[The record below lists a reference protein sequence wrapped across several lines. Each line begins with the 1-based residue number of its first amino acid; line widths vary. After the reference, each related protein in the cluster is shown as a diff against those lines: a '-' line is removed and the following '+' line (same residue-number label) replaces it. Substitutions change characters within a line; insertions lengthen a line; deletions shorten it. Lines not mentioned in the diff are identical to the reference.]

1 MRETQVPFL
10 GKTPPAVEQLS
21 PRTTAADPVPWSLR
35 DTQSA
40 PVSSPREVGGRV
52 REKGDLGQSDR
63 GWRQGSCQGAENAG
77 GFLRTPRHP
86 SCPGQMRR
94 GGRGC
99 PPRVQPP
106 STPHP
111 GSSGTPPFPRA
122 PPLLWAL
129 RSAGPD
135 LYRTTATRWQMQ
147 GSQPSAWRTHP
158 RVLCL
163 QDVKS
168 KQDGG
173 QACGEQG
180 KVTGA
185 RAPRPACRCGTRLEG
200 RTVAQQEVLMGKVG
214 KKLPTAMETS
224 RKTRVPAGKQSGP
237 VTMPSSLVSGWASR
251 TGPKGPPSTPR
262 GAPRFHHADLHQGR
276 PGDPPPQP
284 CPSVQPHLGDSAR
297 APGAHTGSELGCSAS
312 LPMSPTC

>member
-52 REKGDLGQSDR
+52 RERGDLGQSDG

-147 GSQPSAWRTHP
+147 GSQPSA
-158 RVLCL
+158 
-163 QDVKS
+163 
-168 KQDGG
+168 
-173 QACGEQG
+173 
-180 KVTGA
+180 
-185 RAPRPACRCGTRLEG
+185 
-200 RTVAQQEVLMGKVG
+200 
-214 KKLPTAMETS
+214 
-224 RKTRVPAGKQSGP
+224 
-237 VTMPSSLVSGWASR
+237 
-251 TGPKGPPSTPR
+251 
-262 GAPRFHHADLHQGR
+262 
-276 PGDPPPQP
+276 
-284 CPSVQPHLGDSAR
+284 
-297 APGAHTGSELGCSAS
+297 
-312 LPMSPTC
+312 